1 MTENRTAEWHLDRRV
16 TVALIVALIL
26 NAVATALLVPGLD
39 SRVGENEKDIARNTR
54 FIEQD
59 RRELSGVASSL
70 ASMNATLA
78 ALVSEVSRLANRLD
92 NHNSPNEP
100 RR

>member
-1 MTENRTAEWHLDRRV
+1 MSGGSASEWHLDRRV
-16 TVALIVALIL
+16 ILALIVALML
-26 NAVATALLVPGLD
+26 NAGATALLVPGLD
-39 SRVGENEKDIARNTR
+39 SRVGENEKDIARNSR

-59 RRELSGVASSL
+59 QRELSGVASSL

-92 NHNSPNEP
+92 NQKGAREL

>member
-1 MTENRTAEWHLDRRV
+1 VTGDRTAEWHLDRRV

-78 ALVSEVSRLANRLD
+78 ALVVEVGRLADRLD
-92 NHNSPNEP
+92 SHPGAN
-100 RR
+100 